1 MAGRHS
7 KRGAR
12 ARIPEQQ
19 KPYRPSIELVD
30 ARTKQAHLLTLTA
43 YEAGFDP
50 HAAYVALCGA
60 EVLPACLAEPG
71 RGYCGPCRSRINP
84 AGSRI
89 TTPKRS
95 MRWWSR

>member
-12 ARIPEQQ
+12 TRIPEQR
-19 KPYRPSIELVD
+19 KPYRPSVELVD

-50 HAAYVALCGA
+50 DGAYVALCGT
-60 EVLPACLAEPG
+60 EVLPACLAEPA
-71 RGYCGPCRSRINP
+71 RSSCGLCRSRINP

-89 TTPKRS
+89 TPKKSR
-95 MRWWSR
+95 RWWSR

>member
-12 ARIPEQQ
+12 ARIPEQR

-43 YEAGFDP
+43 YEAALNP
-50 HAAYVALCGA
+50 HVAYIALCGA
-60 EVLPACLAEPG
+60 EVLPACLVEPG
-71 RGYCGPCRSRINP
+71 RGYCRPCRSRITP
-84 AGSRI
+84 ARSRI
-89 TTPKRS
+89 AIPKRS
-95 MRWWSR
+95 RRWWSR